1 MDVRALLL
9 DHLRTQ
15 LANTSYRVS
24 DEIPWVQSG
33 QPLYLKNARVI
44 YLDQQEE
51 FYRDLYATLGDTD
64 RVFVR
69 EIRVQALFTADA
81 KNSPA
86 TTQQVF
92 QALTDA
98 RRVPPACHRR
108 DCEIRTEN
116 QNDRK
121 IYIAEYRFETI

>member
-1 MDVRALLL
+1 MDVRGLLL
-9 DHLRTQ
+9 THLTAE

-24 DEIPWVQSG
+24 GEIPWVQSG
-33 QPLYLKNARVI
+33 TPLHLKNPRVI
-44 YLDQQEE
+44 YLDQTEE
-51 FYRDLYATLGDTD
+51 FYRDMHNTLGDTD

-81 KNSPA
+81 KNTPA
-86 TTQQVF
+86 STQQVL
-92 QALTDA
+92 QALLDA

-116 QNDRK
+116 NADRK